1 MNASP
6 ANGSESAAHAV
17 LSRDGAKPRRSTGKV
32 PSAGP
37 KAAEFIASPNGAVPP
52 ATTPALVPTPDLP
65 IAPAPAPVNTAREE
79 PIEILIVDDSVEKLL
94 ALEAALVDLNQTVI
108 KAYSGAEAL
117 RLILKRDFAV
127 ILLDINMPG
136 MDGFETAT
144 LIRQRKSS
152 AHTPI
157 IFVTSFST
165 GDVEVYRGYSL
176 GAVDYLFTPVTP
188 EVLRSKVSVFV
199 ELAKKNREIQ
209 RQAVALRRAEEER
222 LQRKLAEANARIEW
236 ETRRNH
242 FFRLSIELLAIATYD
257 GVFTQTN
264 PTWQKALGFA
274 EAELHGRKLT
284 DFIHPDDRP
293 GMEALIENV
302 QRADTP
308 LYFENRFRG
317 SDGSFRWLGWTIAPF
332 AAEGLLYI
340 FARDITER
348 REREEEIRRLNGD
361 LEQRT
366 LTLQMLNQELESFSY
381 SLAHDL
387 RTPLR
392 SIGAYSEMM
401 VTGEA
406 GELPSEV
413 LGMARTINKNSAR
426 MSQLMDDFLA
436 FFRVARKDVK
446 QEAIAMTSVVREAIA
461 AVGSD
466 GKREIEFEVRSL
478 PDAKGDAA
486 MVLQVFI
493 NLIANAVKFT
503 GGRPKAQIEIGVV
516 PGRAPTVYFVKDNG
530 VGFNMK
536 YYNRLFGVFERLH
549 RREEFDGTGVGL
561 AIVQKIVQRHG
572 GAVWAE
578 AVVDQGATFYFTLEA
593 GATPPPPP

>member
-1 MNASP
+1 MSTTPLPKPEPARLSPVIDGVRVPRASRRRNG
-6 ANGSESAAHAV
+6 ANGEID
-17 LSRDGAKPRRSTGKV
+17 DGTNGLIHG
-32 PSAGP
+32 SAGIVLTDP
-37 KAAEFIASPNGAVPP
+37 HRGGALAAVSDG
-52 ATTPALVPTPDLP
+52 D
-65 IAPAPAPVNTAREE
+65 
-79 PIEILIVDDSVEKLL
+79 PIEILLVDDAPDKLL
-94 ALEAALVDLNQTVI
+94 ALEAALSDLGQKIV
-108 KAYSGAEAL
+108 KAESGAEAL
-117 RLILKRDFAV
+117 RLVLRREFAV

-136 MDGFETAT
+136 MDGFETAS

-222 LQRKLAEANARIEW
+222 LQRQLEEANARIEW

-242 FFRLSIELLAIATYD
+242 FFRLSIELLAIANYE
-257 GVFTQTN
+257 GVLSQTN
-264 PTWQKALGFA
+264 PTWQKVLGYG
-274 EAELHGRKLT
+274 EAELHGKRVQ
-284 DFIHPDDRP
+284 DYVHPDDRAAT
-293 GMEALIENV
+293 ETIIAAILDS
-302 QRADTP
+302 RTP
-308 LYFENRFRG
+308 NYFENRFRARNG
-317 SDGSFRWLGWTIAPF
+317 EYRWLAWTVAPF

-340 FARDITER
+340 FARDVTER
-348 REREEEIRRLNGD
+348 REREEEIKRLNAD

-366 LTLQMLNQELESFSY
+366 HSLQVLNQELESFSY

-392 SIGAYSEMM
+392 SISAYSEMLAA
-401 VTGEA
+401 GEA
-406 GELPSEV
+406 GELSAEV
-413 LGMARTINKNSAR
+413 VRMVRTINRNSGR
-426 MSQLMDDFLA
+426 MTQLMDDFLA

-446 QEAIAMTSVVREAIA
+446 QETVAMTAVAREAIA
-461 AVGSD
+461 SVMLD
-466 GKREIEFEVRSL
+466 NKRSVDFRVAPL
-478 PDAKGDAA
+478 PEAKGDPA
-486 MVLQVFI
+486 MILQVFV
-493 NLIANAVKFT
+493 NLISNAVKFT
-503 GGRPKAQIEIGVV
+503 GTREQATIELGVV
-516 PGRAPTVYFVKDNG
+516 PDRKPTVYFVKDNG

-536 YYNRLFGVFERLH
+536 YYSRLFGVFERLH
-549 RREEFDGTGVGL
+549 RREEFDGTGIGL

-578 AVVDQGATFYFTLEA
+578 SVVDQGATFYFTLEA
-593 GATPPPPP
+593 AAGANGTASAAAG

>member
-1 MNASP
+1 MSP
-6 ANGSESAAHAV
+6 LPSPPSDTAPSAPVSAAA
-17 LSRDGAKPRRSTGKV
+17 RPARAGRRR
-32 PSAGP
+32 
-37 KAAEFIASPNGAVPP
+37 NG
-52 ATTPALVPTPDLP
+52 TNQ
-65 IAPAPAPVNTAREE
+65 PAPASVVLTPAEPSAAPPAAADTVEE
-79 PIEILIVDDSVEKLL
+79 PIEILLVDDAPDKLL
-94 ALEAALVDLNQTVI
+94 ALEAALSDLGQRVV
-108 KAYSGAEAL
+108 KAESGPEAL
-117 RLILKRDFAV
+117 RLVLRREFAV

-136 MDGFETAT
+136 MDGFETAS

-165 GDVEVYRGYSL
+165 GDIEVYRGYSL

-209 RQAVALRRAEEER
+209 RQAAALRHAEEER
-222 LQRKLAEANARIEW
+222 MQRKLDEANARIEW

-257 GVFTQTN
+257 AVFTQTN
-264 PTWQKALGFA
+264 PTWQKTLGYG
-274 EAELHGRKLT
+274 EAELHGRALR
-284 DFIHPDDRP
+284 DFIHPDDLAATDAIISKILDA
-293 GMEALIENV
+293 G
-302 QRADTP
+302 TP
-308 LYFENRFRG
+308 LYFENRFRDRG
-317 SDGSFRWLGWTIAPF
+317 GKYRWLGWTVAPF

-340 FARDITER
+340 FARDMTER
-348 REREEEIRRLNGD
+348 RERENEIQRLNAD

-366 LTLQMLNQELESFSY
+366 LSLQMLNQELESFSY

-392 SIGAYSEMM
+392 SISAYSEMLAA
-401 VTGEA
+401 GEA
-406 GELPSEV
+406 GELSAEV
-413 LGMARTINKNSAR
+413 IGMVRTINRNSGR
-426 MSQLMDDFLA
+426 MTQLMDDFLA

-446 QEAIAMTSVVREAIA
+446 QEVIAMTAVAREAIA
-461 AVGSD
+461 TVGVDAKRQIDFHVGS
-466 GKREIEFEVRSL
+466 L
-478 PDAKGDAA
+478 PEAKGDPA
-486 MVLQVFI
+486 MVLQVLV
-493 NLIANAVKFT
+493 NLISNAVKFT
-503 GGRPKAQIEIGVV
+503 ATRPRGSIEIGCLANRT
-516 PGRAPTVYFVKDNG
+516 PPVYYVKDNG

-536 YYNRLFGVFERLH
+536 YYSRLFGVFERLH
-549 RREEFDGTGVGL
+549 RREEFDGTGIGL

-593 GATPPPPP
+593 GPSPSPVAG